1 VKVVTDSTVQPEVKI
16 ELDLTVYPKVLA
28 SPASIIMPQ
37 LSITNDLVAVTWP
50 TVFVR
55 KLRDHGF
62 QIKSYTSTLPF
73 LKLELVTETEG
84 QSYRIRLL
92 LDTTKVKPGAFKGF
106 INIKTNDSDVPF
118 VEVPVQ
124 VSFK

>member
-1 VKVVTDSTVQPEVKI
+1 KVVTDSTVQPEVKI

-37 LSITNDLVAVTWP
+37 LSITNDLAAINWP
-50 TVFVR
+50 AVFVR

-73 LKLELVTETEG
+73 LKLELMTETEG
-84 QSYRIRLL
+84 QSYRIRLS